1 MEHLK
6 CPPCKIHCTCY
17 TIEEVVW
24 FQNKLKYLEEMMN
37 LHKLFTM
44 QHALDQYIQANKQV
58 TDDVFEKKGLALI
71 VELAELAN
79 ETRCFK
85 FWSEKG
91 PSERSVILEEY
102 VDSIHFILSL
112 GIEKGFQDLEEWPHK
127 SIDGDLTA
135 LFIGANE
142 SVLTFLTEP
151 TKTHYEKVWIMYGA
165 IAKKLGFSN
174 EDVLQAYIAKNETNY
189 ERQKSGY

>member
-1 MEHLK
+1 
-6 CPPCKIHCTCY
+6 
-17 TIEEVVW
+17 
-24 FQNKLKYLEEMMN
+24 MN

-44 QHALDQYIQANKQV
+44 QRALDEYIQSNKQV
-58 TDDVFEKKGLALI
+58 TEEIFEKKGLALI

-91 PSERSVILEEY
+91 PSERNVILEEY

-112 GIEKGFQDLEEWPHK
+112 GIEKGFDDLPEWPK
-127 SIDGDLTA
+127 GNVEGELTT
-135 LFIGANE
+135 LFIGTNE

-151 TKTHYEKVWIMYGA
+151 TKTNYVKVWIMYGA
-165 IAKKLGFSN
+165 IAEDLGFSSV
-174 EDVLQAYIAKNETNY
+174 DVLQAYIQKNEKNY